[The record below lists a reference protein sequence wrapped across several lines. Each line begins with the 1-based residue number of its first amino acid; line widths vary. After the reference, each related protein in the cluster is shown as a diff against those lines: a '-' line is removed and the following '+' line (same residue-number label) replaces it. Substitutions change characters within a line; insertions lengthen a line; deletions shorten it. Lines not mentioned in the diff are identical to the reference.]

1 MGNHLGG
8 PRATQTMAAAEARD
22 LYDKIDGTRF
32 PNLKQMLR
40 GLRNY
45 HVLSFNRQVSL
56 EATSLSFTIYFSTF
70 DLHLTKFVLSF

>member
-1 MGNHLGG
+1 MGKHLGG
-8 PRATQTMAAAEARD
+8 PRATQTMAAVEARD

-56 EATSLSFTIYFSTF
+56 KATSFSFTIYFYTF
-70 DLHLTKFVLSF
+70 DLILTKFVLSF